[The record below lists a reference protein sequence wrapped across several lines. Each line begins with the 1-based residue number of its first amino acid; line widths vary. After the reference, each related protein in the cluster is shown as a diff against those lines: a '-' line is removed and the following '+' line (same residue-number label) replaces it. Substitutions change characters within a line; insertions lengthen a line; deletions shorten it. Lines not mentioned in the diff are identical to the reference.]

1 MRGVLCHHAIYILTI
16 NRLYNMKLHL
26 PILLRRA
33 VLAVMAALAVSPAV
47 AHTHV
52 HTNTTYTLTDE
63 ALNSD
68 YNAVDGTNEGECTS
82 IKQTGGM
89 LWWKEY
95 EYTHHSHLEMNGKNS
110 NKIVSKDFSFAG
122 YTLPGYVLGGT
133 QPNVKVIGNIEM
145 STTSGYNA
153 IVGSVTGTVT
163 FDLGWLGKHDV
174 GGGRPNVTAGGDVV
188 MNGPANAVMLGSTIN
203 GTNIT
208 LNNTGN
214 QTTTIGK
221 VTDGILGDFA
231 KGRIDDSIKGIEGIF
246 NIVQGSKL
254 NADGSVTLSTAT
266 DTAVNKL
273 KANII
278 AGGQGDLSTLVNPL
292 IEEKLGAGSIANTV
306 TSAVNT
312 SIKNNDFG
320 SSITA
325 GTDINLLGGASVIVD
340 TTLSDLLS
348 FGTSKDLAALLAGNE
363 NNSTTVTLNAGK
375 NLNLD
380 SIINMAYGAQGGVE
394 LSAGTAEGEVGAI
407 NATGAFNI
415 IGGKTTLTAD
425 KIILEPETAV
435 SINKLV
441 GELSTQLPEN
451 LSGSLPIN
459 DIKAL
464 AGELGD
470 LADQPIS
477 ANVIA
482 GGSKLTATGTGKEG
496 DITIGGTLGLVMNT
510 PVDKVVDSL
519 MSLDPDG
526 EEPVMTQLGG
536 IAKDL
541 LQAGKATSLTSENGN
556 INVGSQFNLV
566 HGGGFPTTTEAENTN
581 VLTLTANNGAVNI
594 QGTANVVSGNVKVN
608 AKDINLTGVVL
619 SDKDM
624 AKAASGLAGSLVNK
638 IPYGDKIAATGILDK
653 LVNKGS
659 VNMVTGGA
667 MLTATAV
674 ENAEGKMVGGDITM
688 TGMSVDDVGKI
699 GNINAVIDTKIEN
712 VVDAVIGG
720 NTGSL
725 VHGGGYMTTLKAD
738 GNIDMLGRVNV
749 VNGSYVTM
757 EAGKEVNMQGNI
769 SMIGGAKVTADSINI
784 NTSTEDKYKMYLDA
798 KELGALTGETKA
810 ADTSA
815 ESPLA
820 SIGVNGA
827 IIAGG
832 ANVTATG
839 KDGIEIGGTAGI
851 LVNTKLT
858 DVMDALDTLQA
869 GHQMLFAK
877 EVLASGTATKVEAT
891 NGNIMLGSQLNLV
904 HGGNL
909 ADENATL
916 TIAANNGTV
925 NLQGTGN
932 VVSGNVKVDANG
944 ISMMG
949 ERLPD
954 DMAALGGMVGDLA
967 GSVTDSI
974 PGVDGVLDKLV
985 QKGSVNVVTGG
996 ATLTA
1001 GADGITMSDIPAD
1014 AVGKTGVINAV
1025 LDTQLTDVITA
1036 IINGEPSA
1044 ILPTDRTDVIKATT
1058 TLSSGGDIDMLG
1070 RVNVVAGLRGN
1081 VVVDAV
1087 GNVEL
1092 QGNLSMVAGNASV
1105 TGKTIN
1111 INTDDAEKY
1120 KMYVD
1125 SSELSILPDFAI
1137 LDKIGG
1143 AIEGVAMN
1151 AAVVAGG
1158 ANLTSE
1164 GVDDKGNGITI
1175 GGTVGLLMNTPV
1187 ADAIKEFNP
1196 LNPGKNASELEI
1208 VESLLQK
1215 GEATTLTAEKGN
1227 ILVGSQFNLMHGGN
1241 MANDDAALKLSAAN
1255 GAVNVEGTAN
1265 VVSGN
1270 VKIDAQGISMMG
1282 ERLPEDM
1289 AALGGLVGDVAGG
1302 LAGSIPGGKDMLGKL
1317 VQKGSVNVVTGG
1329 ATLTAGADGITM
1341 SDIPVDS
1348 VGATGAINA
1357 VLDTDLAGVL
1367 GAMTGDNM
1375 MDSVKAAL
1383 MAGGSHQT
1391 TLTSGGSIDML
1402 GRVNVVNGGKVV
1414 LDADGDVN
1422 LQGNASLISG
1432 GAKVD
1437 AANININTD
1446 DAAKYKLYFDSA
1458 ELSGLVPAGSPFAA
1472 LIPDSISDMGIN
1484 AGIVAGGAEL
1494 TAKDNITMGGTLG
1507 LVMNTPVSEVLARLG
1522 STNEIWEAKE
1532 LLNTGVATNL
1542 TSTEG
1547 NITVGAQLNLVHG
1560 GNFTEDGAN
1569 VLALTAEKG
1578 AVNVQGSVNVVSG
1591 NVEVNANAIKL
1602 TGERLPADMA
1612 SVAGDVVDGVA
1623 GLLPGAAGGIAGGM
1637 LDKLVQKGAANIVTG
1652 GATLTAG
1659 TGGITMSGVH
1669 ETGAIN
1675 AVLDTELPGV
1685 LQAFIERNNQ
1695 YLIDGGT
1702 HQTTLSSDGNIDML
1716 GRVNVVNGGK
1726 VVLDADGDVNLQG
1739 NASLISGRA
1748 TVDAKN
1754 ININTDESADYKM
1767 YIDSTDLGG
1776 LVSANSPFAPIVDSI
1791 SNVGVN
1797 AGIVAGGAKLT
1808 ATDNITIGGTLGL
1821 VVNTPMSSVM
1831 TEVVSYLGHMQETWM
1846 VSELLKPGTA
1856 TTVTAENG
1864 NIEVGAQFNLLHG
1877 GGFTANAG
1885 ENALVLSAA
1894 NGAVNVE
1901 GTFNVVSGNTQVTA
1915 QEINMMGEILP
1926 ADMAGAANGVVDSVA
1941 DRFIGE
1947 LPEAADNLLDRLVAK
1962 GNANMVTG
1970 GATLTATGEN
1980 GITMSGAANAV
1991 IDTELTDVFEAFM
2004 ERTTKPLEEGGN
2016 HQTTLTS
2023 AGNINMLG
2031 RLNVVNGSYV
2041 KLDAAQDV
2049 NLKGTLNMVSGGA
2062 KVYGKNINL
2071 VGQQNLGLNWDSL
2084 LPGDVGNYM
2093 DQMGVTDKLNKGVN
2107 GNLVLGGAMIE
2118 AKNDISIS
2126 GMASVVMNT
2135 PLGSAFEALT
2145 TLRDNSW
2152 YPELWLA
2159 KDVLDD
2165 GIATTL
2171 KADGNI
2177 EMDSRLNV
2185 LHGGN
2190 MGNADAA
2197 LKLTAGKEVNI
2208 AGTANIIS
2216 GNTQVTAGEGIK
2228 ITGKNSVGFDWNQI
2242 ADALPDKY
2250 DGYGKLAG
2258 EMGILDKLSKGVNGS
2273 VIAGGATLTATNGD
2287 ITMEG
2292 MATAVVDVTAKN
2304 VLEAVETMNG
2314 TPIME
2319 GGAEDTTITAKEGN
2333 INLNSRLNLVNGGQ
2347 VTVDAGKNVNMGGTF
2362 NVVSGNATVKAG
2374 TNIEMNARNK
2384 VGVDISPMLK
2394 GHYAEIAKEMGMAD
2408 VLENGVSSNIVA
2420 GGADLQAEGDVVMSG
2435 VATAIVDTTASNVIG
2450 AVKGNDLG
2458 ELMKGGRSTTEV
2470 TAGND
2475 IKLVSQMNVVN
2486 GGNGNNASGVV
2497 LNAGHD
2503 VIMSGDIDV
2512 VNRAKVNA
2520 GNAVAFNGDK
2530 SVVKYSDIYA
2540 GKVSFTGKNA
2550 EITDVNFYTA
2560 SVEVIGTA
2568 LVNTADSEV
2577 AINELIVDAGN
2588 IENLGSLELKAAA
2601 LAGATLHNAGSIEVN
2616 GAMTLNSATLSFVAD
2631 SNNVA
2636 NGGNLTFNSTAIT
2649 LGAEGFIEGIS
2660 TFSGNGSTD
2669 MIAGVSFLLHYDG
2682 IEFID
2687 NTNEFEYNLAIF
2699 QGATKDEY
2707 NMLVAANAIEMDEL
2721 TLTLDNGYHI
2731 ESINSMEVLFSE
2743 SDGVVYIS
2751 GTATV
2756 PEPTT
2761 ATLSLLALAALAAR
2775 RRRQK

>member
-1 MRGVLCHHAIYILTI
+1 M
-16 NRLYNMKLHL
+16 
-26 PILLRRA
+26 A
-33 VLAVMAALAVSPAV
+33 VFAALAVSPAV
-47 AHTHV
+47 AKDEHV
-52 HTNTTYTLTDE
+52 RTDDPYIIGGDHAVQDSDFISDETYYRKDK
-63 ALNSD
+63 
-68 YNAVDGTNEGECTS
+68 
-82 IKQTGGM
+82 IK
-89 LWWKEY
+89 
-95 EYTHHSHLEMNGKNS
+95 
-110 NKIVSKDFSFAG
+110 DG
-122 YTLPGYVLGGT
+122 YTIPVIGVEVAAEYRYYYHGDSLIMQGKETNRIESGLLGGGLVDWT
-133 QPNVKVIGNIEM
+133 GNI
-145 STTSGYNA
+145 TVNA
-153 IVGSVTGTVT
+153 KQDVT
-163 FDLGWLGKHDV
+163 LK
-174 GGGRPNVTAGGDVV
+174 TAGGVNIISGNAAEIEDAFIKIIGTEYGSVV
-188 MNGPANAVMLGSTIN
+188 SWLADTAFPSKQYAPTVKAGSTVLMDGPANAVLLGSTVE
-203 GTNIT
+203 GQYIT
-208 LNNTGN
+208 LKNSEDQITSAGAVMDGLMYS
-214 QTTTIGK
+214 TLETIG
-221 VTDGILGDFA
+221 TISESAPDAIRA
-231 KGRIDDSIKGIEGIF
+231 KLEPLNQFQGNF
-246 NIVQGSKL
+246 NIVQGSTL
-254 NADGSVTLSTAT
+254 GNADTANGVITEKITMHASLDKKIIPDPLPNTNPITLA
-266 DTAVNKL
+266 
-273 KANII
+273 ANII
-278 AGGQGDLSTLVNPL
+278 LGDSNVTAKDIELTGMATVITNTKMSDAANALASFITTEDASELMLVQGLLGSGTATSLTATTGN
-292 IEEKLGAGSIANTV
+292 IKLGSQFNVLHGGNLDDANEALKLTANNGAVNIQGTANVLSGNVQVNAGSINLKGERLEGDLPGMVDGMISSLTDQIDGSAAIVDKLVKKGSFNVV
-306 TSAVNT
+306 T
-312 SIKNNDFG
+312 
-320 SSITA
+320 
-325 GTDINLLGGASVIVD
+325 GGA
-340 TTLSDLLS
+340 
-348 FGTSKDLAALLAGNE
+348 
-363 NNSTTVTLNAGK
+363 TLNATG
-375 NLNLD
+375 NIVLNDQPVDDVGATGVINAVLDTELTDLITVVRHGEPSAIMPKADGTLD
-380 SIINMAYGAQGGVE
+380 SVTTTLKSTNGNIDLLGRVNVVNGLRGNVVVTAKGDVNLQGNISMVSGNSTVTAQNININTDEAEKYKMYVDSSE
-394 LSAGTAEGEVGAI
+394 LSI
-407 NATGAFNI
+407 LP
-415 IGGKTTLTAD
+415 GGIT
-425 KIILEPETAV
+425 
-435 SINKLV
+435 
-441 GELSTQLPEN
+441 LPEGLETVGMN
-451 LSGSLPIN
+451 
-459 DIKAL
+459 A
-464 AGELGD
+464 A
-470 LADQPIS
+470 
-477 ANVIA
+477 VVA
-482 GGSKLTATGTGKEG
+482 GGANLTATGEAG

-519 MSLDPDG
+519 MSLASG
-526 EEPVMTQLGG
+526 SEEPTSGTEEPDMTRLGG

-594 QGTANVVSGNVKVN
+594 QGTANVISGNVKVN

-619 SDKDM
+619 SDNDM
-624 AKAASGLAGSLVNK
+624 AKAASGLAGSLVNQ

-653 LVNKGS
+653 LVTKGS

-667 MLTATAV
+667 TLDAT
-674 ENAEGKMVGGDITM
+674 GDITM
-688 TGMSVDDVGKI
+688 SAKSVDDVGKI
-699 GNINAVIDTKIEN
+699 GNINAVIDTEITD

-720 NTGSL
+720 NTDSL
-725 VHGGGYMTTLKAD
+725 VQGSNHMTTLKAD

-784 NTSTEDKYKMYLDA
+784 NTDEAEKYKMYIDSTD
-798 KELGALTGETKA
+798 LGGLV
-810 ADTSA
+810 SA
-815 ESPLA
+815 NSPFA
-820 SIGVNGA
+820 PIVDSISGIGVNAA
-827 IIAGG
+827 IVAGG
-832 ANVTATG
+832 AKLTAT
-839 KDGIEIGGTAGI
+839 DNITTGGTLG
-851 LVNTKLT
+851 LVVNTPASS
-858 DVMDALDTLQA
+858 VMTSLMSYL
-869 GHQMLFAK
+869 GHQQETYMLY
-877 EVLASGTATKVEAT
+877 ELLQPGTDTTITSA
-891 NGNIMLGSQLNLV
+891 NGSIELGSQLNLV
-904 HGGNL
+904 HGGGFTET
-909 ADENATL
+909 AGENAL
-916 TIAANNGTV
+916 KISAANGTV
-925 NLQGTGN
+925 NVQGT
-932 VVSGNVKVDANG
+932 A
-944 ISMMG
+944 
-949 ERLPD
+949 
-954 DMAALGGMVGDLA
+954 
-967 GSVTDSI
+967 
-974 PGVDGVLDKLV
+974 
-985 QKGSVNVVTGG
+985 
-996 ATLTA
+996 
-1001 GADGITMSDIPAD
+1001 
-1014 AVGKTGVINAV
+1014 
-1025 LDTQLTDVITA
+1025 
-1036 IINGEPSA
+1036 
-1044 ILPTDRTDVIKATT
+1044 
-1058 TLSSGGDIDMLG
+1058 
-1070 RVNVVAGLRGN
+1070 
-1081 VVVDAV
+1081 
-1087 GNVEL
+1087 
-1092 QGNLSMVAGNASV
+1092 
-1105 TGKTIN
+1105 
-1111 INTDDAEKY
+1111 
-1120 KMYVD
+1120 
-1125 SSELSILPDFAI
+1125 
-1137 LDKIGG
+1137 
-1143 AIEGVAMN
+1143 
-1151 AAVVAGG
+1151 
-1158 ANLTSE
+1158 
-1164 GVDDKGNGITI
+1164 
-1175 GGTVGLLMNTPV
+1175 
-1187 ADAIKEFNP
+1187 
-1196 LNPGKNASELEI
+1196 
-1208 VESLLQK
+1208 
-1215 GEATTLTAEKGN
+1215 
-1227 ILVGSQFNLMHGGN
+1227 
-1241 MANDDAALKLSAAN
+1241 
-1255 GAVNVEGTAN
+1255 
-1265 VVSGN
+1265 
-1270 VKIDAQGISMMG
+1270 
-1282 ERLPEDM
+1282 
-1289 AALGGLVGDVAGG
+1289 
-1302 LAGSIPGGKDMLGKL
+1302 
-1317 VQKGSVNVVTGG
+1317 
-1329 ATLTAGADGITM
+1329 
-1341 SDIPVDS
+1341 
-1348 VGATGAINA
+1348 
-1357 VLDTDLAGVL
+1357 
-1367 GAMTGDNM
+1367 
-1375 MDSVKAAL
+1375 
-1383 MAGGSHQT
+1383 
-1391 TLTSGGSIDML
+1391 
-1402 GRVNVVNGGKVV
+1402 
-1414 LDADGDVN
+1414 
-1422 LQGNASLISG
+1422 
-1432 GAKVD
+1432 
-1437 AANININTD
+1437 
-1446 DAAKYKLYFDSA
+1446 
-1458 ELSGLVPAGSPFAA
+1458 
-1472 LIPDSISDMGIN
+1472 
-1484 AGIVAGGAEL
+1484 
-1494 TAKDNITMGGTLG
+1494 
-1507 LVMNTPVSEVLARLG
+1507 
-1522 STNEIWEAKE
+1522 
-1532 LLNTGVATNL
+1532 
-1542 TSTEG
+1542 
-1547 NITVGAQLNLVHG
+1547 
-1560 GNFTEDGAN
+1560 
-1569 VLALTAEKG
+1569 
-1578 AVNVQGSVNVVSG
+1578 NVVSG

-1791 SNVGVN
+1791 SGIGVN

-1856 TTVTAENG
+1856 TTVTATNG

-1915 QEINMMGEILP
+1915 QEINMTGEILP
-1926 ADMAGAANGVVDSVA
+1926 ADMTGAANGVVDSVA

-1970 GATLTATGEN
+1970 GATLTATGAN

-2004 ERTTKPLEEGGN
+2004 ERSTKPLEEGGN
-2016 HQTTLTS
+2016 HQTTLKS

-2062 KVYGKNINL
+2062 KVYGNNINL
-2071 VGQQNLGLNWDSL
+2071 VGQQNLGLDWDSL

-2190 MGNADAA
+2190 IGNADAA

-2228 ITGKNSVGFDWNQI
+2228 ITGKTGVGFDWNQI
-2242 ADALPDKY
+2242 AAALPEKY
-2250 DGYGKLAG
+2250 AGYGELAK
-2258 EMGILDKLSKGVNGS
+2258 EMGILDKLNKGVNGS
-2273 VIAGGATLTATNGD
+2273 VIAGGATLTAESGD

-2292 MATAVVDVTAKN
+2292 MATAVVDVTAEN
-2304 VLEAVETMNG
+2304 VLTAVETMNG

-2384 VGVDISPMLK
+2384 VGVDISPMLN

-2420 GGADLQAEGDVVMSG
+2420 GGANLDAKGDVVMSG

-2475 IKLVSQMNVVN
+2475 IVLKSQMNVVN
-2486 GGNGNNASGVV
+2486 GGNGNNAGGVV
-2497 LNAGHD
+2497 LDAGHD

-2512 VNRAKVNA
+2512 VNRATVKA

-2631 SNNVA
+2631 SNNST
-2636 NGGNLTFNSTAIT
+2636 LNSTAIT
-2649 LGAEGFIEGIS
+2649 LGADGSIAGIS
-2660 TFSGNGSTD
+2660 TFSGNSSTD

-2687 NTNEFEYNLAIF
+2687 NTNEFKYNLAIF
-2699 QGATKDEY
+2699 QGATAEEHE
-2707 NMLVAANAIEMDEL
+2707 MLEAAIAQNEL
-2721 TLTLDNGYHI
+2721 TLTLDNGYQV
-2731 ESINSMEVLFSE
+2731 ESITSMNVLF
-2743 SDGVVYIS
+2743 DNGVVYIS